1 MLKEIYEILK
11 EVKVDGSNIVSL
23 GWVSEVLFEGT
34 KIKVFLR
41 IPRDYIQFSN
51 DISNVVRAA
60 INEKFKDNQVEVIV
74 REKVD
79 VKVKQLR
86 QQESIF
92 NPQKIEGIK
101 KIVGIASGKGG
112 VGKSTIAV
120 NVAVNLAK
128 RGYKVGL
135 FDADVYGPSIGT
147 LLNIKGQVLKIS
159 SDNKFI
165 PIENYSVKIISFSSL
180 LEDSMPVIWRGTMFH
195 KVFNDL
201 YFNTEWGNLDYL
213 IVDFPPGTGD
223 AQISTAQLVKLDG
236 VIIVT
241 TPQRVSLDDVRR
253 TINAFRKLEVK
264 VIGIVEN
271 MSYLIDSCNNK
282 IHIFGKD
289 GGKILSDEYNLPLI
303 CQIPLDVEFLELS
316 DKGIPFVVN
325 SPKNLAQEE
334 IMKAFDRILEFI

>member
-195 KVFNDL
+195 KVFTDL

-223 AQISTAQLVKLDG
+223 AQISTTQLVKLDG